1 MTEEDIL
8 RESSTLKGANFRSY
22 KGKYL
27 ILDNLE
33 VKEEPTLHAVHEIYN
48 THFTTVVVVLRGT
61 MHVLVN
67 DLLVEVKSNDYL
79 LIMPF
84 MRVEVLE
91 SRCLFFSMFVQNEIA
106 NDIYEQ
112 SGIGRNVGVRYFC
125 FHHYHFDRFNIDVL
139 LNDYRLL
146 RIEQARKSYPMQEMT
161 IRALLTIFLAHLYSF
176 RDDADEVAHLTNT
189 RQQEIFNRFLTLVSL
204 YYMKN
209 RTVKFYADKIN
220 ITSKYLSYVVTGF
233 TGCSASVV
241 IDRYVVSRLKQVL
254 YANSTN
260 IKSISIQYNFPNQ
273 SFFGRYFKRIT
284 GMSPYDYLKKNNRT
298 VACEK

>member
-8 RESSTLKGANFRSY
+8 KENIKSANFRSY
-22 KGKYL
+22 KGKYI

-33 VKEEPTLHAVHEIYN
+33 VKEEPTLHAVNEIYN
-48 THFTTVVVVLRGT
+48 THYTTVVVVLRGT
-61 MHVLVN
+61 MHVLIN
-67 DLLVEVKSNDYL
+67 DQLVEIKSNDYL

-91 SRCLFFSMFVQNEIA
+91 SRCIFFSMFVQNEIA

-112 SGIGRNVGVRYFC
+112 SGIGRNVGIRYFC
-125 FHHYHFDRFNIDVL
+125 FHHYHFDHHDIDLL
-139 LNDYRLL
+139 LNDYGLL

-161 IRALLTIFLAHLYSF
+161 IRSLLTIFLAHLYSF
-176 RDDADEVAHLTNT
+176 RKDENEIPHLPDS
-189 RQQEIFNRFLTLVSL
+189 RQQDIFNRFLTLVSL

-209 RTVKFYADKIN
+209 RTVQFYADKIN
-220 ITSKYLSYVVTGF
+220 ITSKYLSCVVNSF

-254 YANSTN
+254 YANNVN
-260 IKSISIQYNFPNQ
+260 IKTISSQYNFPNQ
-273 SFFGRYFKRIT
+273 SFFGRYFKRVA
-284 GMSPYDYLKKNNRT
+284 GMSPYDYLKNNNRKI
-298 VACEK
+298 ACEQ